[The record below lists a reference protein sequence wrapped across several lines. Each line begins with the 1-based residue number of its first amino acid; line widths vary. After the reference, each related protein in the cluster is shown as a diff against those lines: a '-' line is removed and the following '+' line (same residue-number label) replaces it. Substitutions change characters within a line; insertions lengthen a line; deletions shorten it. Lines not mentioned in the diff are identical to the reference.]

1 MKFLGVSRNGD
12 SHKGFTLTEIL
23 IALAVVGIIAVLILP
38 VITSRAQNRGFSLS
52 YDAEVREIMN
62 SLEGLTLNEN
72 VKSFDKTIMNV
83 DSARAAANAGDERS
97 AANEIHNVE
106 GTAGQFLRKYTK
118 VAKYCGATS
127 VGCFAQTYFKY
138 NDRNREGFILE
149 NIISGQ
155 EQYTVTVD
163 GVETS
168 LDFSHM
174 ACAIL
179 KNGMSLC
186 ISPQV
191 RNPLTGDLRRPVRG
205 FIDLNGPKEPNVLG
219 RDLRSFSMDLA
230 TRTITAPEASN
241 VIIPDT
247 PPVCQDGECCE
258 EKFANGEL
266 AERDL
271 SAPKDACCATLIA
284 SQGLGAVLPYCC
296 STSDTSPECCNYMK
310 GKVNNVDE
318 LPAACKPEPERTPC
332 EKLALGDASQ
342 LAACCN
348 DKNNQYWKE
357 DGHDWDQTCC
367 SLQEDQCCD
376 NKYSKIWTAQNPWA
390 GSCCGKYPNDPLCSA
405 ECSAEKWED
414 ACCETVDHGSSIWRE
429 NCCSLEGNKNDK
441 NCCKSDGLNVH
452 NKFRTVCCLNKD
464 GIDKLGQSRNI
475 DCCYQSKWEEDC
487 CAAAESKIG
496 TGEKDKNKKIWE
508 NHCCSQ
514 AKYMDEDYCCK
525 DGKNKYGNGSY
536 TENCCGLMDNKYS
549 YAYANHCCSIID
561 DSSSDYADYC
571 CDSSTTYDWDN
582 PCCNIHKIG
591 CPNTCED
598 DGYYDRNIID
608 CCKSNFNEGKCC
620 ALDVYT
626 NDSRCCSDGKNA
638 DGEYTQTCCS
648 SSASSTDSKIACC
661 NKAWLHKDV
670 CCADDIKGSQFGYD
684 CTEPLS
690 CDNIYED
697 YKKVKK
703 GELSPTSSRG
713 KEVKQYWTENSCCDL
728 TQYKN
733 DPIVCPQPPQDPCPF
748 GRGSLDVVHKK
759 PNLNLPDSD
768 VYFVGWNFS
777 EYNNKNITVKLSQ
790 VDYRFIKLDAGGACI
805 WSSER
810 RSVYGLTFSAN
821 VVNNGFTVGH
831 DLNVPDRP
839 AGSKVEILDFVRR
852 SGDQSVI
859 LVDGEIP
866 ACIDKGTVKDHIP
879 CPEPSTQCTP
889 NTLTLKYT
897 SRGRGDAGCTV
908 SANTIT
914 YSIEAERPVDDNVTV
929 QLKYYKQHFNRDGS
943 DAGIEDIY
951 KTLTISKGSKTSS
964 SVTEIQNI
972 CPAGSIAGCIT
983 DSCYNAYGVNRIFGA
998 EISHIASFSNS
1009 DCYPLIGGTDATC
1022 PSLSVATPMDVTS
1035 QCCKEWGESAV
1046 NNVSPSIGIKDKC
1059 CQYPDIAEQWVSC
1072 KNSCTPNSVTLNIE
1086 PTESCAHTWY
1096 FKVKPPL
1103 TGTHQNSIPTYS
1115 YNITNHTESGVCK
1128 GTPSVEFEYIDV
1140 YSHTCGCTSGN
1151 PVGNP
1156 VSCKYCSNPNS
1167 KDCKDMTSPATCQNS
1182 YDAMCP
1188 GRDPFSTSNCSY
1200 GRYYDQYSHPM
1211 RTIAHVMTTVNGVKR
1226 EVKKF
1231 ESSSSQGN
1239 AYYQYDFEGGIQ
1251 DLTLSFKS
1259 AAPVT
1264 EDVTIKVEYYIVH
1277 YNNDGS
1283 FNRKE
1288 GPKSQTF
1295 KIQKNKTESNK
1306 VTLSQDWTKQIVDLQ
1321 VVSSEDPCYPVSNTW
1336 NDQAPPPG
1344 AEPDPTCSYTSFD
1357 GPEDGC
1363 CLTAP
1368 SHNDAWYSGCCSAD
1382 STDPNCCEYR
1392 VGADGSGITD
1402 PNDKCCTLHLDL
1414 PQCQTPCDKVKNG
1427 PATEAD
1433 KKACCQDENNSIWTT
1448 NKAWADACC
1457 TLTDDYG
1464 NYSYKDDNSKAAMC
1478 CSAWVKN
1485 DLQIIIYN
1493 PSEYDSS
1500 DGKSG
1505 YCNQF
1510 DEDWA
1515 CIQEHFDKADISA
1528 CTISC
1533 YDDKGNPDSQY
1544 IHPFCC
1550 NLWKTDDKLNN
1561 DVKGACCTALQEHDP
1576 VWEDF
1581 CSTDTCPP
1589 NADNASAKCCSEWM
1603 PKLPNGGIVP
1613 ISNEAVLGACCK
1625 NDEWVQVD
1633 SSQKGFCC
1641 RISEHSSYAPCGGGG
1656 STPTPSGNCY
1666 ATVKLTCKL
1675 VPYFNIMCPNYRI
1688 QCKLVNETEN
1698 CKVNNLSVLFGVSS
1712 KTSSPNNTG
1721 NCIDSSMSAV
1731 SKQGVSN
1738 FEEYKDIGI
1747 SGNQFYIDGSCKF
1760 EGYDGY
1766 SEIKGLNKLNCGSCS
1781 GFYDSTYFNTWA
1793 QGNANSELKCT
1804 NSKIIGTSQ

>member
-1 MKFLGVSRNGD
+1 MHEDNIIMSRWMKFLGVSRNGD

-106 GTAGQFLRKYTK
+106 GTAGQFLKKYTK

-179 KNGMSLC
+179 KNGMSMC

-191 RNPLTGDLRRPVRG
+191 RNPVTGDLRRPVRG

-258 EKFANGEL
+258 DKFANGEL

-296 STSDTSPECCNYMK
+296 SISDTSPECCNYMK
-310 GKVNNVDE
+310 GKVNVDE

-332 EKLALGDASQ
+332 DKLALGDTSQ
-342 LAACCN
+342 LAACC
-348 DKNNQYWKE
+348 DDRSDSYWSE
-357 DGHDWDQTCC
+357 HDWDQTCC
-367 SLQEDQCCD
+367 SLQEDQCCG
-376 NKYSKIWTAQNPWA
+376 NKNSSYWTAQNPWA
-390 GSCCGKYPNDPLCSA
+390 GSCCQKYPGDSLCKA

-414 ACCETVDHGSSIWRE
+414 ACCDTVDHGSSIWRE
-429 NCCSLEGNKNDK
+429 NCCSLENNKNDK
-441 NCCKSDGLNVH
+441 NCCKSDGLNV
-452 NKFRTVCCLNKD
+452 NNDFRTACCLSKN
-464 GIDKLGQSRNI
+464 GIDKLGQPRNI
-475 DCCYQSKWEEDC
+475 DCCYQSKWEDDC

-496 TGEKDKNKKIWE
+496 TGKKDKNNKIWE

-549 YAYANHCCSIID
+549 SAYANHCCSIID

-571 CDSSTTYDWDN
+571 CDNYTTYDWDN
-582 PCCNIHKIG
+582 PCCKNFEIG

-670 CCADDIKGSQFGYD
+670 CCADDIKGRQSGYV

-690 CDNIYED
+690 CENIYED
-697 YKKVKK
+697 YKKIQQGNASGLDEDRINEVNSYWS
-703 GELSPTSSRG
+703 GHDCCNEYSSDT
-713 KEVKQYWTENSCCDL
+713 V
-728 TQYKN
+728 
-733 DPIVCPQPPQDPCPF
+733 VCPPTGPCALGRSRLQFTYDKPAGSGLGNYDIYIKGLNF
-748 GRGSLDVVHKK
+748 G
-759 PNLNLPDSD
+759 
-768 VYFVGWNFS
+768 
-777 EYNNKNITVKLSQ
+777 EYKNKNITVTVKNRGVSLYHKNNAGTCDWMSHAYDYGDITFTAHVNNEGEFYAGYNFSYTDFYTADDRSRGYKLKIINMDDPKIHVNGEPKDSN
-790 VDYRFIKLDAGGACI
+790 VMDSWCYSADLD
-805 WSSER
+805 
-810 RSVYGLTFSAN
+810 TFS
-821 VVNNGFTVGH
+821 
-831 DLNVPDRP
+831 
-839 AGSKVEILDFVRR
+839 
-852 SGDQSVI
+852 
-859 LVDGEIP
+859 
-866 ACIDKGTVKDHIP
+866 
-879 CPEPSTQCTP
+879 CPEHSKCEYGKMNGEYTLECCEKNYKREGSSSTSANDECCKQDFAKQLSFYSSVCVPTTECTP

-897 SRGRGDAGCTV
+897 SRGRQDAGCTV

-951 KTLTISKGSKTSS
+951 ENLTISKGSKTSS

-1059 CQYPDIAEQWVSC
+1059 CQYPDIKEDWAIC
-1072 KNSCTPNSVTLNIE
+1072 
-1086 PTESCAHTWY
+1086 
-1096 FKVKPPL
+1096 
-1103 TGTHQNSIPTYS
+1103 
-1115 YNITNHTESGVCK
+1115 
-1128 GTPSVEFEYIDV
+1128 
-1140 YSHTCGCTSGN
+1140 SGN
-1151 PVGNP
+1151 
-1156 VSCKYCSNPNS
+1156 
-1167 KDCKDMTSPATCQNS
+1167 
-1182 YDAMCP
+1182 
-1188 GRDPFSTSNCSY
+1188 
-1200 GRYYDQYSHPM
+1200 
-1211 RTIAHVMTTVNGVKR
+1211 
-1226 EVKKF
+1226 
-1231 ESSSSQGN
+1231 
-1239 AYYQYDFEGGIQ
+1239 
-1251 DLTLSFKS
+1251 
-1259 AAPVT
+1259 
-1264 EDVTIKVEYYIVH
+1264 
-1277 YNNDGS
+1277 
-1283 FNRKE
+1283 
-1288 GPKSQTF
+1288 
-1295 KIQKNKTESNK
+1295 
-1306 VTLSQDWTKQIVDLQ
+1306 
-1321 VVSSEDPCYPVSNTW
+1321 
-1336 NDQAPPPG
+1336 
-1344 AEPDPTCSYTSFD
+1344 TCSYTSFD

-1414 PQCQTPCDKVKNG
+1414 PQCQTPCDKVKKG
-1427 PATEAD
+1427 TTATEAD

-1457 TLTDDYG
+1457 TLTDDNG

-1478 CSAWVKN
+1478 CSAWVDSQMIK
-1485 DLQIIIYN
+1485 YN
-1493 PSEYDSS
+1493 PSEYNSS

-1505 YCNQF
+1505 GCPRF
-1510 DEDWA
+1510 DED
-1515 CIQEHFDKADISA
+1515 CIREHFGKADISA
-1528 CTISC
+1528 CTLSC
-1533 YDDKGNPDSQY
+1533 YDDKDNPNSQY
-1544 IHPFCC
+1544 INPFCC
-1550 NLWKTDDKLNN
+1550 NLWKTNGKLNN
-1561 DVKGACCTALQEHDP
+1561 EEVKNACCSDLKEHDT
-1576 VWEDF
+1576 VWKDF
-1581 CSTDTCPP
+1581 CTPQEQTCPP
-1589 NADNASAKCCSEWM
+1589 ISEANADNASAKCCSEWL
-1603 PKLPNGGIVP
+1603 LPNPMFDVGPNSPYKSQVT
-1613 ISNEAVLGACCK
+1613 ACC
-1625 NDEWVQVD
+1625 NNSEWVN
-1633 SSQKGFCC
+1633 SAFTTSGYCC
-1641 RISEHSSYAPCGGGG
+1641 NFASHSSAYYQNHCGGGG
-1656 STPTPSGNCY
+1656 DTPTPSGNSCNNTIKIRCGAFQKNGNEYSPTTGQYGVIGCLITQTDTKCY
-1666 ATVKLTCKL
+1666 PKISDVHVILHQGSS
-1675 VPYFNIMCPNYRI
+1675 N
-1688 QCKLVNETEN
+1688 VNHSLPIGVEYAFKKTGAFVYGMYNGEK
-1698 CKVNNLSVLFGVSS
+1698 CIFSFSGSSSGKSVNMTQQQEAPPLYGCDYSYSS
-1712 KTSSPNNTG
+1712 K
-1721 NCIDSSMSAV
+1721 
-1731 SKQGVSN
+1731 
-1738 FEEYKDIGI
+1738 
-1747 SGNQFYIDGSCKF
+1747 
-1760 EGYDGY
+1760 
-1766 SEIKGLNKLNCGSCS
+1766 
-1781 GFYDSTYFNTWA
+1781 
-1793 QGNANSELKCT
+1793 
-1804 NSKIIGTSQ
+1804 

>member
-1 MKFLGVSRNGD
+1 MHEDNIIMSRWMKFLGVSRNGD

-191 RNPLTGDLRRPVRG
+191 RNPVTGDLRRPVRG

-241 VIIPDT
+241 VIIPLT

-266 AERDL
+266 AKRDL
-271 SAPKDACCATLIA
+271 SASIDACCPTLIA

-310 GKVNNVDE
+310 GKVNVDE
-318 LPAACKPEPERTPC
+318 LPAACKPEQERTPC
-332 EKLALGDASQ
+332 QKLALGDASQ
-342 LAACCN
+342 LAACCD
-348 DKNNQYWKE
+348 DKNNQYWEE
-357 DGHDWDQTCC
+357 DGHSWDQTCC
-367 SLQEDQCCD
+367 HLQDDKCCD
-376 NKYSKIWTAQNPWA
+376 DMNSKIWTAQNPWA

-429 NCCSLEGNKNDK
+429 NCCSLAVNKDDK
-441 NCCKSDGLNVH
+441 NCCKSDGLNV
-452 NKFRTVCCLNKD
+452 NDKFRTACCLIKND
-464 GIDKLGQSRNI
+464 IDKLGQTRNI
-475 DCCYQSKWEEDC
+475 ECCYQSNWEDDC
-487 CAAAESKIG
+487 CAVAALTQKG
-496 TGEKDKNKKIWE
+496 TGKRDKNNKTWE

-514 AKYMDEDYCCK
+514 AQYENDAACCRS
-525 DGKNKYGNGSY
+525 DGKNGRGNPSKECCSLVSDKSSSTY
-536 TENCCGLMDNKYS
+536 SANCCKFLDK
-549 YAYANHCCSIID
+549 
-561 DSSSDYADYC
+561 SSNEYKNYC
-571 CDSSTTYDWDN
+571 CEPNTTYAAEDA
-582 PCCNIHKIG
+582 CCNIHGIG
-591 CPNTCED
+591 CPPTCED
-598 DGYYDRNIID
+598 PDYFNSNREMCCANVSEDDARCCLNGKDKYGQGGYTDF
-608 CCKSNFNEGKCC
+608 CCKRATGN
-620 ALDVYT
+620 
-626 NDSRCCSDGKNA
+626 NA
-638 DGEYTQTCCS
+638 KKE
-648 SSASSTDSKIACC
+648 CC
-661 NKAWLHKDV
+661 NRKLLSKDV
-670 CCADDIKGSQFGYD
+670 CCTEPVKSIQNGYE
-684 CTEPLS
+684 CAEPLS
-690 CDNIYED
+690 CDNIFDD
-697 YKKVKK
+697 YKKLKK

-728 TQYKN
+728 PKYKN
-733 DPIVCPQPPQDPCPF
+733 NPIVCPQPPQDPCPY

-790 VDYRFIKLDAGGACI
+790 VDYRFIKLDASGACI
-805 WSSER
+805 WSSEP

-839 AGSKVEILDFVRR
+839 AGSKVEIKDFVRR

-866 ACIDKGTVKDHIP
+866 ACVDKGTVKDHIP
-879 CPEPSTQCTP
+879 CPEPSAQCTP
-889 NTLTLKYT
+889 NNITLH
-897 SRGRGDAGCTV
+897 SRQEGVICGGAFGRQERFWIESDREVDQEIRVKLQYYYQHLDSSSGTALSDNIEGIVYKEDLVIPKGQKKSAETDVIESRVCVSYGDECDCATPGKNGYGYV
-908 SANTIT
+908 FGAKIM
-914 YSIEAERPVDDNVTV
+914 YSN
-929 QLKYYKQHFNRDGS
+929 S
-943 DAGIEDIY
+943 AGIDE
-951 KTLTISKGSKTSS
+951 K
-964 SVTEIQNI
+964 
-972 CPAGSIAGCIT
+972 
-983 DSCYNAYGVNRIFGA
+983 
-998 EISHIASFSNS
+998 
-1009 DCYPLIGGTDATC
+1009 CYPLNSNPDSACPNSYQTLDATW
-1022 PSLSVATPMDVTS
+1022 A
-1035 QCCKEWGESAV
+1035 CCLQWGESAV
-1046 NNVSPSIGIKDKC
+1046 KNSHNDGTIKTC
-1059 CQYPDIAEQWVSC
+1059 CDYPDIAKDW
-1072 KNSCTPNSVTLNIE
+1072 
-1086 PTESCAHTWY
+1086 
-1096 FKVKPPL
+1096 
-1103 TGTHQNSIPTYS
+1103 SI
-1115 YNITNHTESGVCK
+1115 C
-1128 GTPSVEFEYIDV
+1128 
-1140 YSHTCGCTSGN
+1140 SGN
-1151 PVGNP
+1151 
-1156 VSCKYCSNPNS
+1156 
-1167 KDCKDMTSPATCQNS
+1167 
-1182 YDAMCP
+1182 
-1188 GRDPFSTSNCSY
+1188 
-1200 GRYYDQYSHPM
+1200 
-1211 RTIAHVMTTVNGVKR
+1211 
-1226 EVKKF
+1226 
-1231 ESSSSQGN
+1231 
-1239 AYYQYDFEGGIQ
+1239 
-1251 DLTLSFKS
+1251 
-1259 AAPVT
+1259 
-1264 EDVTIKVEYYIVH
+1264 
-1277 YNNDGS
+1277 
-1283 FNRKE
+1283 
-1288 GPKSQTF
+1288 
-1295 KIQKNKTESNK
+1295 
-1306 VTLSQDWTKQIVDLQ
+1306 
-1321 VVSSEDPCYPVSNTW
+1321 
-1336 NDQAPPPG
+1336 
-1344 AEPDPTCSYTSFD
+1344 TCSYTSFD

-1368 SHNDAWYSGCCSAD
+1368 SHNAAWLSGCCRRESGVMMSDSEECCKFAGRNGEITSSLHPCCSIDSIYDTYSA
-1382 STDPNCCEYR
+1382 
-1392 VGADGSGITD
+1392 
-1402 PNDKCCTLHLDL
+1402 
-1414 PQCQTPCDKVKNG
+1414 CQTPCDKVKNET
-1427 PATEAD
+1427 ATDED
-1433 KKACCQDENNSIWTT
+1433 KKACCKKED
-1448 NKAWADACC
+1448 DAYWKKHNWSSTCC
-1457 TLTDDYG
+1457 AFTDDYG
-1464 NYSYKDDNSKAAMC
+1464 NYLLAKDDTFAAMC
-1478 CSAWVKN
+1478 CSAWVDSQMIK
-1485 DLQIIIYN
+1485 YN
-1493 PSEYDSS
+1493 PSEYNSS

-1505 YCNQF
+1505 GCPRF
-1510 DEDWA
+1510 VEAED
-1515 CIQEHFDKADISA
+1515 CIQKHFGKADISA

-1550 NLWKTDDKLNN
+1550 NLWKTKGKLNN

-1576 VWEDF
+1576 VWKDF
-1581 CSTDTCPP
+1581 CSTDTCTP

-1603 PKLPNGGIVP
+1603 PKLPSGGIRP
-1613 ISNEAVLGACCK
+1613 ISNGTLLEACCK

-1633 SSQKGFCC
+1633 SSDKGFCC

-1656 STPTPSGNCY
+1656 GTPTPSGNCY
-1666 ATVKLTCKL
+1666 ATVTLTCKL
-1675 VPYFNIMCPNYRI
+1675 VSYSNIMCPNYRI

-1698 CKVNNLSVLFGVSS
+1698 CKVNNLSVHFGVSS

-1721 NCIDSSMSAV
+1721 NCVDSSMSTV

-1738 FEEYKDIGI
+1738 FEGYKDIGI

-1760 EGYDGY
+1760 DGYSGY

-1793 QGNANSELKCT
+1793 QGNAYSELKCT
-1804 NSKIIGTSQ
+1804 NSNIKGTSQ

>member
-106 GTAGQFLRKYTK
+106 GTAGQFLKKYTK

-191 RNPLTGDLRRPVRG
+191 RNPVTGDLRRPVRG

-284 SQGLGAVLPYCC
+284 SQGLSAVLPYCC
-296 STSDTSPECCNYMK
+296 SISDTSPECCNYMK
-310 GKVNNVDE
+310 GKVSDDA

-342 LAACCN
+342 LAACC
-348 DKNNQYWKE
+348 DDRSDSYWSE
-357 DGHDWDQTCC
+357 HDWDQTCC
-367 SLQEDQCCD
+367 PSQDDKCCG
-376 NKYSKIWTAQNPWA
+376 NKNSSYWTAQNPWA
-390 GSCCGKYPNDPLCSA
+390 ASCCQKYPGDSLCKA

-429 NCCSLEGNKNDK
+429 NCCSLAVNKDDK

-475 DCCYQSKWEEDC
+475 DCCYQSNWEDDC

-496 TGEKDKNKKIWE
+496 TGKKDKNNKIWE

-549 YAYANHCCSIID
+549 SAYANHCCSIID

-571 CDSSTTYDWDN
+571 CDNYTTYDWDN
-582 PCCNIHKIG
+582 PCCKNFEIG

-670 CCADDIKGSQFGYD
+670 CCADDIKGSQNGYE

-690 CDNIYED
+690 CENIYED

-733 DPIVCPQPPQDPCPF
+733 DPIVCPQPPQDPCPN

-790 VDYRFIKLDAGGACI
+790 VNYRFIKLDAGGACI
-805 WSSER
+805 WSSEP
-810 RSVYGLTFSAN
+810 RSVYGLTFSAK

-866 ACIDKGTVKDHIP
+866 ACVDKGTVKDHIP

-897 SRGRGDAGCTV
+897 SRGRQDAGCTV

-1059 CQYPDIAEQWVSC
+1059 CQYPDIKEDW
-1072 KNSCTPNSVTLNIE
+1072 
-1086 PTESCAHTWY
+1086 
-1096 FKVKPPL
+1096 
-1103 TGTHQNSIPTYS
+1103 SI
-1115 YNITNHTESGVCK
+1115 C
-1128 GTPSVEFEYIDV
+1128 
-1140 YSHTCGCTSGN
+1140 SGN
-1151 PVGNP
+1151 
-1156 VSCKYCSNPNS
+1156 
-1167 KDCKDMTSPATCQNS
+1167 
-1182 YDAMCP
+1182 
-1188 GRDPFSTSNCSY
+1188 
-1200 GRYYDQYSHPM
+1200 
-1211 RTIAHVMTTVNGVKR
+1211 
-1226 EVKKF
+1226 
-1231 ESSSSQGN
+1231 
-1239 AYYQYDFEGGIQ
+1239 
-1251 DLTLSFKS
+1251 
-1259 AAPVT
+1259 
-1264 EDVTIKVEYYIVH
+1264 
-1277 YNNDGS
+1277 
-1283 FNRKE
+1283 
-1288 GPKSQTF
+1288 
-1295 KIQKNKTESNK
+1295 
-1306 VTLSQDWTKQIVDLQ
+1306 
-1321 VVSSEDPCYPVSNTW
+1321 
-1336 NDQAPPPG
+1336 
-1344 AEPDPTCSYTSFD
+1344 TCSYTSFD
-1357 GPEDGC
+1357 GPEDEC
-1363 CLTAP
+1363 CLSAP
-1368 SHNDAWYSGCCSAD
+1368 SHNDAWLSGCCRRELGVMMSDSEECCKFAGRNGEITSSQHPCCSIDSIYDTYSA
-1382 STDPNCCEYR
+1382 
-1392 VGADGSGITD
+1392 
-1402 PNDKCCTLHLDL
+1402 
-1414 PQCQTPCDKVKNG
+1414 CQTPCDKVKKG
-1427 PATEAD
+1427 TATEAD
-1433 KKACCQDENNSIWTT
+1433 KKACCQNENNSIWTT
-1448 NKAWADACC
+1448 NEVWAGTCC
-1457 TLTDDYG
+1457 TLTDDNGY
-1464 NYSYKDDNSKAAMC
+1464 YLYRRDNSKAAMC
-1478 CSAWVKN
+1478 CSAWVDSQMIK
-1485 DLQIIIYN
+1485 YN
-1493 PSEYDSS
+1493 PSEYNSS

-1505 YCNQF
+1505 GCPRFDKTCIYQNFSGSVEACTLSCSTNGSPNKEYVNKYCCNEWKSGSKLQQGTDLFNQCCSLLQNDDNVWLNFCTTTTCDVDSVSQNCCMNNLKYVSSTSIPSDKQSYICACCRETDVKYIRSDLCNAANCCQYSTPDINHISTQCCKEWQDSGKLENASTEIKNKCCEDNQF
-1510 DEDWA
+1510 YHYNYTGYSHY
-1515 CIQEHFDKADISA
+1515 CKQTRVNSGCQLHFKW
-1528 CTISC
+1528 
-1533 YDDKGNPDSQY
+1533 NFNDSLSNY
-1544 IHPFCC
+1544 GGFNWNYNTGFTSLGDNGYVCRGHM
-1550 NLWKTDDKLNN
+1550 
-1561 DVKGACCTALQEHDP
+1561 GAYMK
-1576 VWEDF
+1576 VV
-1581 CSTDTCPP
+1581 STFVPP
-1589 NADNASAKCCSEWM
+1589 TPCASRTYFYC
-1603 PKLPNGGIVP
+1603 PNGGFDTKIYP
-1613 ISNEAVLGACCK
+1613 NTGSAPCTIISHFYTGTSNCIGTWDHAFSSELSPPGNPKCQVYNALTDELISEYCNSNDDPRYK
-1625 NDEWVQVD
+1625 ND
-1633 SSQKGFCC
+1633 G
-1641 RISEHSSYAPCGGGG
+1641 
-1656 STPTPSGNCY
+1656 
-1666 ATVKLTCKL
+1666 
-1675 VPYFNIMCPNYRI
+1675 YR
-1688 QCKLVNETEN
+1688 
-1698 CKVNNLSVLFGVSS
+1698 
-1712 KTSSPNNTG
+1712 
-1721 NCIDSSMSAV
+1721 
-1731 SKQGVSN
+1731 
-1738 FEEYKDIGI
+1738 
-1747 SGNQFYIDGSCKF
+1747 
-1760 EGYDGY
+1760 Y
-1766 SEIKGLNKLNCGSCS
+1766 SEGQKIQYEYCYPNC
-1781 GFYDSTYFNTWA
+1781 
-1793 QGNANSELKCT
+1793 Q
-1804 NSKIIGTSQ
+1804 